1 MNYEEEIE
9 VCSINNIESRTY
21 PITSAYLSIDE
32 ELKQGEKYNFNE
44 NEDLSYLTFE
54 IKKGKAISLFINI
67 KELKKL
73 LGKNIYETAEYSFP
87 YYIIVTLHVR
97 DRGKDLLS
105 REYRFGEHYTLNL
118 ISDKLI
124 RLSNGNYCL
133 NMKFKNG
140 DKNFI
145 LEKANEGTNLYKIYP
160 NNDE

>member
-9 VCSINNIESRTY
+9 VCSINNIDSRTY

-97 DRGKDLLS
+97 DIFFEINLAIANKFSSKLLFNS
-105 REYRFGEHYTLNL
+105 SF
-118 ISDKLI
+118 
-124 RLSNGNYCL
+124 
-133 NMKFKNG
+133 
-140 DKNFI
+140 
-145 LEKANEGTNLYKIYP
+145 P
-160 NNDE
+160 NPMI